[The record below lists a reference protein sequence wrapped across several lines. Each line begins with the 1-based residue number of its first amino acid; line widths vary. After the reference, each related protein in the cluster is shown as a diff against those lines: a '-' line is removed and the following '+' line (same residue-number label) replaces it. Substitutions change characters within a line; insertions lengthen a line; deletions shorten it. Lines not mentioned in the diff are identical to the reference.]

1 MFYSYLLA
9 EKHNVKLYVGSDS
22 NPIDLTD
29 PMDSLLVGLL
39 SEISSYDRLTT

>member
-1 MFYSYLLA
+1 METDLYN
-9 EKHNVKLYVGSDS
+9 NVKLYVGSDS

-39 SEISSYDRLTT
+39 SEGGLFR